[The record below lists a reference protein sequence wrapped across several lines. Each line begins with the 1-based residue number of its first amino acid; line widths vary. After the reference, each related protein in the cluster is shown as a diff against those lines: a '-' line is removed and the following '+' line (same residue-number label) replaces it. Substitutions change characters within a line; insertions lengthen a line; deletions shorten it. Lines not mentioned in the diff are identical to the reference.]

1 MQYAALQNTY
11 ELHET
16 IGSGG
21 FAKVKLATHTLT
33 GEKVAIKIM
42 DKKALGNDLPRVKVE
57 INAMKNLRH
66 QHICQLMQ
74 VIETDEKIF
83 MVLEYCPGGELFDY
97 IVAKDRLSESEA
109 RFFFRQII
117 AALAYI
123 HSKGYAHRDLKPE
136 NLLLDDNQCLKLIDF
151 GLCAKP
157 KGGMENLLSTC
168 CGSPAY
174 AAPELIC
181 GKSYLGAEA
190 DLWSMGVLLYALLC
204 GYLPFDDDNI
214 NLLYKKIQNGKYDL
228 PAWLSQDSIQ
238 LLADLLQIDPKKRI
252 TMQQLVFHPWVLKGY
267 SSSVDWQTRY
277 YFKDL
282 DRESLAE
289 IALFFNKTLK
299 DISDHIQLWNY
310 DFLTATYFILLFMKM
325 QGRQPKIKS
334 NMKKYSQFITYDKCI
349 GSITLPANVNNN
361 TAINI
366 SSSNNGNNTTTMSNN
381 TLSSANANRV
391 LVEKQLA
398 SLTISTTAPKNVN
411 ASPLIKTNPNNS
423 ANPSANK
430 VVVSK
435 PPQHSSNNENTN
447 QHLIENNN
455 KSHQQQL
462 TPFTKAPLTHQQ
474 QHQLQAQPAQN
485 INQKP
490 KQLNF
495 DDHPKQT
502 SSNVITTN
510 DNKSNK
516 QQREARSTKTK
527 TTPGSKTPIITIT
540 ANNKVESKS
549 PDISS
554 SCSETTSSASSSSES
569 LSASSSYSLTSS
581 STSECHTNMLAQPV
595 RATRAR
601 NKSTDQ
607 QNSVSSGTPKSDAGS
622 GGNAGA
628 HNSRATSAANSTTT
642 AASNNQDIVFIPP
655 KTPVRSKTRES
666 QYCTPSKMVSKS
678 DSMKIKVTPS
688 KSMDSDLNIF
698 SPSTPV
704 SRKSQSVDND
714 INKIDTPNK
723 RTPVFGSIERGLD
736 KVKTIFT
743 PRKRLN
749 SMDTPRKAKDTC
761 NITITN
767 TLNADVIMEELVNV
781 VSSKHLLYERKG
793 FSLRISVC
801 DDWGRV
807 KLAFDLEVVQLKT
820 KQLGIR
826 RKRVKGDTWHYKKYC
841 EDVIRSANICFP
853 NSGYSSMN
861 NNIPNSSNNSST
873 SPSEA
878 SYSNNITTNKINYPM
893 LPPQPQIS

>member
-1 MQYAALQNTY
+1 MSSLQYAALQNSY

-42 DKKALGNDLPRVKVE
+42 DKKALGDDLPRVKVE
-57 INAMKNLRH
+57 INAMKELRH

-157 KGGMENLLSTC
+157 HGGMDNLLSTC

-181 GKSYLGAEA
+181 GKNYLGAEA

-214 NLLYKKIQNGKYDL
+214 NLLYKKIQNGKYEL
-228 PAWLSQDSIQ
+228 PSWLSQDSVN
-238 LLADLLQIDPKKRI
+238 LLADLLQTDPKRRI

-267 SSSVDWQTRY
+267 SSNVDWQTRY

-282 DRESLAE
+282 ERDCLAE
-289 IALFFNKTLK
+289 IALYFSKTTK
-299 DISDHIQLWNY
+299 EITEHISQWKY
-310 DFLTATYFILLFMKM
+310 DFLTATYFLLLFMKM

-334 NMKKYSQFITYDKCI
+334 NMKKYSQFITFANCTT
-349 GSITLPANVNNN
+349 SNATLSN
-361 TAINI
+361 
-366 SSSNNGNNTTTMSNN
+366 SSSSQHQAALSNSIATTNSN
-381 TLSSANANRV
+381 RI

-398 SLTISTTAPKNVN
+398 SLSTNGNTPKIVKPAAKNGNAVMNNV
-411 ASPLIKTNPNNS
+411 
-423 ANPSANK
+423 K
-430 VVVSK
+430 VVAKQAYPTGNSENVHVSTPHTK
-435 PPQHSSNNENTN
+435 NGSSGTKHSTKTPKALFFDEIKVNN
-447 QHLIENNN
+447 L
-455 KSHQQQL
+455 
-462 TPFTKAPLTHQQ
+462 PAKAAT
-474 QHQLQAQPAQN
+474 
-485 INQKP
+485 
-490 KQLNF
+490 
-495 DDHPKQT
+495 QT
-502 SSNVITTN
+502 
-510 DNKSNK
+510 
-516 QQREARSTKTK
+516 REARTKIK
-527 TTPGSKTPIITIT
+527 QPQTTVNKENIQRGVKPI
-540 ANNKVESKS
+540 SKS
-549 PDISS
+549 NDHSPEGSS
-554 SCSETTSSASSSSES
+554 SSSSSASSES
-569 LSASSSYSLTSS
+569 LSASSSYSLTSQNLS
-581 STSECHTNMLAQPV
+581 ECNNFVLPSRVTRNRTKMTSE
-595 RATRAR
+595 
-601 NKSTDQ
+601 
-607 QNSVSSGTPKSDAGS
+607 SDAAKTEILPNPVGH
-622 GGNAGA
+622 A
-628 HNSRATSAANSTTT
+628 SR
-642 AASNNQDIVFIPP
+642 AASNNDMVFIPP
-655 KTPVRSKTRES
+655 KTPVRSKTRET
-666 QYCTPSKMVSKS
+666 QYNTPAKLVSKS

-704 SRKSQSVDND
+704 ARKSQSVDNELHRM
-714 INKIDTPNK
+714 DTPSK

-749 SMDTPRKAKDTC
+749 IIDTPRKAKDTC

-767 TLNADVIMEELVNV
+767 MSNPDQIIEELVNI
-781 VSSKHLLYERKG
+781 VSGKHLLYERKG

-826 RKRVKGDTWHYKKYC
+826 KKRVKGDTWHYKKYC
-841 EDVIRSANICFP
+841 EDVIRSANICCA
-853 NSGYSSMN
+853 GYTSSS
-861 NNIPNSSNNSST
+861 IPNSTPQRGAAQSSQG
-873 SPSEA
+873 SPTFYHTRS
-878 SYSNNITTNKINYPM
+878 
-893 LPPQPQIS
+893 QPQQVAAQ

>member
-1 MQYAALQNTY
+1 MSSLQYSALQNSY

-42 DKKALGNDLPRVKVE
+42 DKKALGDDLPRVKVE
-57 INAMKNLRH
+57 INAMKELRH

-83 MVLEYCPGGELFDY
+83 MILEYCPGGELFDY

-157 KGGMENLLSTC
+157 LGGMENLLSTC

-181 GKSYLGAEA
+181 GKNYLGAEA

-214 NLLYKKIQNGKYDL
+214 NLLYKKIQNGKYEL
-228 PAWLSQDSIQ
+228 PTWLSHDSVN
-238 LLADLLQIDPKKRI
+238 LLGDLLQTDPKRRI
-252 TMQQLVFHPWVLKGY
+252 TMQQLVYHPWVLKGY
-267 SSSVDWQTRY
+267 SSNVDWQTRY

-282 DRESLAE
+282 ERDCLSE
-289 IALFFNKTLK
+289 IALYFNKATK
-299 DISDHIQLWNY
+299 EITEHISLWSY
-310 DFLTATYFILLFMKM
+310 DFLTATYFLLLFMKM

-334 NMKKYSQFITYDKCI
+334 NMKKYSQFITFANCTT
-349 GSITLPANVNNN
+349 SNATLSTSTSVQQTALSN
-361 TAINI
+361 TI
-366 SSSNNGNNTTTMSNN
+366 SHTTTNS
-381 TLSSANANRV
+381 NRV
-391 LVEKQLA
+391 LIEKQLA
-398 SLTISTTAPKNVN
+398 SLTTNGNTPKIVKPAKNGQAVINNVKVAVKPAYSTQNNENVHISTPHTKNSANANRNGSQKTPKALFFDEIKVSDSQNKKASVQTRETRAKNKQATAST
-411 ASPLIKTNPNNS
+411 AQPNNS
-423 ANPSANK
+423 TTTSNDSGINTKKNTQAKGNELSPE
-430 VVVSK
+430 
-435 PPQHSSNNENTN
+435 SS
-447 QHLIENNN
+447 
-455 KSHQQQL
+455 
-462 TPFTKAPLTHQQ
+462 
-474 QHQLQAQPAQN
+474 
-485 INQKP
+485 
-490 KQLNF
+490 
-495 DDHPKQT
+495 T
-502 SSNVITTN
+502 SS
-510 DNKSNK
+510 
-516 QQREARSTKTK
+516 
-527 TTPGSKTPIITIT
+527 
-540 ANNKVESKS
+540 
-549 PDISS
+549 
-554 SCSETTSSASSSSES
+554 SASSSES
-569 LSASSSYSLTSS
+569 LSASSSYSLASGNL
-581 STSECHTNMLAQPV
+581 SECNNFVLPSRVTRN
-595 RATRAR
+595 RA
-601 NKSTDQ
+601 KI
-607 QNSVSSGTPKSDAGS
+607 NSESDAGKTVVLPNQV
-622 GGNAGA
+622 GHA
-628 HNSRATSAANSTTT
+628 SR
-642 AASNNQDIVFIPP
+642 AASNNDMVFIPP
-655 KTPVRSKTRES
+655 KTPVRSKTRET
-666 QYCTPSKMVSKS
+666 QYNTPMKLVSKS

-704 SRKSQSVDND
+704 ARKSQSVDNELHRM
-714 INKIDTPNK
+714 DTPSK

-749 SMDTPRKAKDTC
+749 IIDTPRKAKDTC

-767 TLNADVIMEELVNV
+767 ISNPDTIVEELVNI
-781 VSSKHLLYERKG
+781 VSGKHLLYERKG

-826 RKRVKGDTWHYKKYC
+826 KKRVKGDTWHYKKYC
-841 EDVIRSANICFP
+841 EDVIRSANICC
-853 NSGYSSMN
+853 SGYAGSSIPNATPSSHSRSN
-861 NNIPNSSNNSST
+861 NNNSQTNSSSNST
-873 SPSEA
+873 SP
-878 SYSNNITTNKINYPM
+878 TTFYHTRNHQQQ
-893 LPPQPQIS
+893 LTAQ

>member
-1 MQYAALQNTY
+1 MSSLQYAALQNTY

-42 DKKALGNDLPRVKVE
+42 DKKALGDDLPRVKVE
-57 INAMKNLRH
+57 IDAMKDLRH

-83 MVLEYCPGGELFDY
+83 MILEYCPGGELFDY

-157 KGGMENLLSTC
+157 KGGMENLLRTC

-174 AAPELIC
+174 AAPELC

-214 NLLYKKIQNGKYDL
+214 NLLYKKIQQGKYEL
-228 PAWLSQDSIQ
+228 PAWLTADSSH
-238 LLADLLQIDPKKRI
+238 LLADLLQVDPKKRI

-267 SSSVDWQTRY
+267 SSAVDWQTRY

-289 IALFFNKTLK
+289 IALYFNKTLK
-299 DISDHIQLWNY
+299 EINDHVDEWNY
-310 DFLTATYFILLFMKM
+310 DFLTATYYLLLFMKM
-325 QGRQPKIKS
+325 QGRTPKIKA
-334 NMKKYSQFITYDKCI
+334 NMKKYSQFITYSNCT
-349 GSITLPANVNNN
+349 ITSVNQSLASQSLPP
-361 TAINI
+361 TAT
-366 SSSNNGNNTTTMSNN
+366 NTTTTTTTTTNTTIASN
-381 TLSSANANRV
+381 TATPRILA
-391 LVEKQLA
+391 EKQLSNVQTGTPKIMNPA
-398 SLTISTTAPKNVN
+398 S
-411 ASPLIKTNPNNS
+411 NN
-423 ANPSANK
+423 NNK
-430 VVVSK
+430 IVTK
-435 PPQHSSNNENTN
+435 PPQ
-447 QHLIENNN
+447 
-455 KSHQQQL
+455 QQQQ
-462 TPFTKAPLTHQQ
+462 QQ
-474 QHQLQAQPAQN
+474 QHNENLNPNQPVTPHPKSQQATTPAATTTSAS
-485 INQKP
+485 QKP
-490 KQLNF
+490 KQLFF
-495 DDHPKQT
+495 DEIN
-502 SSNVITTN
+502 SS
-510 DNKSNK
+510 DQKSSSLASK
-516 QQREARSTKTK
+516 REARSKTKNTPNIASSSTK
-527 TTPGSKTPIITIT
+527 TTTTTTTNQKSNTISTATGANILSVINKASK
-540 ANNKVESKS
+540 KSKDHS
-549 PDISS
+549 SDTCSSNSS
-554 SCSETTSSASSSSES
+554 SGSESSESLAATTTSSANTETFAMPSR
-569 LSASSSYSLTSS
+569 
-581 STSECHTNMLAQPV
+581 V
-595 RATRAR
+595 TRSK
-601 NKSTDQ
+601 NKQMQ
-607 QNSVSSGTPKSDAGS
+607 QESDAS
-622 GGNAGA
+622 VVS
-628 HNSRATSAANSTTT
+628 HNSRANKVPID
-642 AASNNQDIVFIPP
+642 NQDMFIPP

-666 QYCTPSKMVSKS
+666 QYTTPSKLVSKS

-688 KSMDSDLNIF
+688 KSMDSDLNGIF

-704 SRKSQSVDND
+704 TRKSQSVDNEL
-714 INKIDTPNK
+714 NRMDTPSK

-743 PRKRLN
+743 PRKRLGLE
-749 SMDTPRKAKDTC
+749 TPKKAKDTC
-761 NITITN
+761 NITISN
-767 TLNADVIMEELVNV
+767 SQSADTIMEELVGV

-793 FSLRISVC
+793 FSMRISVC

-807 KLAFDLEVVQLKT
+807 KLAFDLEVVALKT

-841 EDVIRSANICFP
+841 EDVIRSANVCFT
-853 NSGYSSMN
+853 SGAGSSASQSSFS
-861 NNIPNSSNNSST
+861 IPNSTPSDSTRDNYANHNNTNDSNNGS
-873 SPSEA
+873 SPSF
-878 SYSNNITTNKINYPM
+878 YNTQHQRL
-893 LPPQPQIS
+893 LPPT

>member
-1 MQYAALQNTY
+1 MSSLQYAALQNTY

-42 DKKALGNDLPRVKVE
+42 DKKALGDDLPRVKVE
-57 INAMKNLRH
+57 IDAMKDLRH

-83 MVLEYCPGGELFDY
+83 MILEYCPGGELFDY

-157 KGGMENLLSTC
+157 KGGMENLLRTC

-214 NLLYKKIQNGKYDL
+214 NLLYKKIQQGKYEL
-228 PAWLSQDSIQ
+228 PAWLTADSSH
-238 LLADLLQIDPKKRI
+238 LLADLLQVDPKKRI

-267 SSSVDWQTRY
+267 SSAVDWQTRY

-289 IALFFNKTLK
+289 IALYFNKTLK
-299 DISDHIQLWNY
+299 EINDHVDEWNY
-310 DFLTATYFILLFMKM
+310 DFLTATYYLLLFMKM
-325 QGRQPKIKS
+325 QGRTPKIKA
-334 NMKKYSQFITYDKCI
+334 NMKKYSQFITYSNCT
-349 GSITLPANVNNN
+349 ITSVNQSLASQSLPPTATNTTTTTTTTTNTTIANN
-361 TAINI
+361 TATPRI
-366 SSSNNGNNTTTMSNN
+366 
-381 TLSSANANRV
+381 LA
-391 LVEKQLA
+391 EKQLSNVQTGTPKIMNPA
-398 SLTISTTAPKNVN
+398 S
-411 ASPLIKTNPNNS
+411 NN
-423 ANPSANK
+423 NNK
-430 VVVSK
+430 IVTK
-435 PPQHSSNNENTN
+435 PPQ
-447 QHLIENNN
+447 
-455 KSHQQQL
+455 QQQQ
-462 TPFTKAPLTHQQ
+462 QQ
-474 QHQLQAQPAQN
+474 QHNENLNPNQPVTPHPKSQQATTPAATTTSAS
-485 INQKP
+485 QKP
-490 KQLNF
+490 KQLFF
-495 DDHPKQT
+495 DEIN
-502 SSNVITTN
+502 SS
-510 DNKSNK
+510 DQKSSSLASK
-516 QQREARSTKTK
+516 REARSKTKNTPNIASSSTK
-527 TTPGSKTPIITIT
+527 TTTTTTNQKSNTISTATGANILSVINKASK
-540 ANNKVESKS
+540 KSKDHS
-549 PDISS
+549 SDTCSSNSS
-554 SCSETTSSASSSSES
+554 SGSESSESLAATTTSSANTETFAMPSR
-569 LSASSSYSLTSS
+569 
-581 STSECHTNMLAQPV
+581 V
-595 RATRAR
+595 TRSK
-601 NKSTDQ
+601 NKQMQ
-607 QNSVSSGTPKSDAGS
+607 QESDAS
-622 GGNAGA
+622 VVS
-628 HNSRATSAANSTTT
+628 HNSRANKVPID
-642 AASNNQDIVFIPP
+642 NQDMFIPP

-666 QYCTPSKMVSKS
+666 QYTTPSKLVSKS

-688 KSMDSDLNIF
+688 KSMDSDLNGIF

-704 SRKSQSVDND
+704 TRKSQSVDNEL
-714 INKIDTPNK
+714 NRMDTPSK

-743 PRKRLN
+743 PRKRLGLE
-749 SMDTPRKAKDTC
+749 TPKKAKDTC
-761 NITITN
+761 NITISN
-767 TLNADVIMEELVNV
+767 SQSADTIMEELVGV

-793 FSLRISVC
+793 FSMRISVC

-807 KLAFDLEVVQLKT
+807 KLAFDLEVVALKT

-841 EDVIRSANICFP
+841 EDVIRSANVCFT
-853 NSGYSSMN
+853 SGAGSSASQSSFS
-861 NNIPNSSNNSST
+861 IPNSTPSDSTRDNYANHNNTNDSNNGS
-873 SPSEA
+873 SPSF
-878 SYSNNITTNKINYPM
+878 YNTQHQRL
-893 LPPQPQIS
+893 LPPT

>member
-1 MQYAALQNTY
+1 MSSLQYAALQNTY

-42 DKKALGNDLPRVKVE
+42 DKKALGDDLPRVKVE
-57 INAMKNLRH
+57 IDAMKDLRH

-83 MVLEYCPGGELFDY
+83 MILEYCPGGELFDY

-157 KGGMENLLSTC
+157 KGGMENLLRTC

-214 NLLYKKIQNGKYDL
+214 NLLYKKIQQGKYEL
-228 PAWLSQDSIQ
+228 PAWLTADSSH
-238 LLADLLQIDPKKRI
+238 LLADLLQVDPKKRI

-267 SSSVDWQTRY
+267 SSAVDWQTRY

-289 IALFFNKTLK
+289 IALYFNKTLK
-299 DISDHIQLWNY
+299 EINDHVDEWNY
-310 DFLTATYFILLFMKM
+310 DFLTATYYLLLFMKM
-325 QGRQPKIKS
+325 QGRTPKIKA
-334 NMKKYSQFITYDKCI
+334 NMKKYSQFITYSNCT
-349 GSITLPANVNNN
+349 ITSVNQSLASQSLPP
-361 TAINI
+361 TAT
-366 SSSNNGNNTTTMSNN
+366 NTTTTTTTTTNTTIASN
-381 TLSSANANRV
+381 TATPRILA
-391 LVEKQLA
+391 EKQLSNVQTGTPKIMNPA
-398 SLTISTTAPKNVN
+398 S
-411 ASPLIKTNPNNS
+411 NN
-423 ANPSANK
+423 NNK
-430 VVVSK
+430 IVTK
-435 PPQHSSNNENTN
+435 PPQ
-447 QHLIENNN
+447 
-455 KSHQQQL
+455 QQQQQ
-462 TPFTKAPLTHQQ
+462 QQ
-474 QHQLQAQPAQN
+474 QHNENLNPNQPVTPHPKSQQATTPAATTTSAS
-485 INQKP
+485 QKP
-490 KQLNF
+490 KQLFF
-495 DDHPKQT
+495 DEIN
-502 SSNVITTN
+502 SS
-510 DNKSNK
+510 DQKSSSLASK
-516 QQREARSTKTK
+516 REARSKTKNTPNIASSSTK
-527 TTPGSKTPIITIT
+527 TTTTTTTNQKSNTISTATGANILSVINKASK
-540 ANNKVESKS
+540 KSKDHS
-549 PDISS
+549 SDTCSSNSS
-554 SCSETTSSASSSSES
+554 SGSESSESLAATTTSSANTETFAMPSR
-569 LSASSSYSLTSS
+569 
-581 STSECHTNMLAQPV
+581 V
-595 RATRAR
+595 TRSK
-601 NKSTDQ
+601 NKQMQ
-607 QNSVSSGTPKSDAGS
+607 QESDAS
-622 GGNAGA
+622 VVS
-628 HNSRATSAANSTTT
+628 HNSRANKVPID
-642 AASNNQDIVFIPP
+642 NQDMFIPP

-666 QYCTPSKMVSKS
+666 QYTTPSKLVSKS

-688 KSMDSDLNIF
+688 KSMDSDLNGIF

-704 SRKSQSVDND
+704 TRKSQSVDNEL
-714 INKIDTPNK
+714 NRMDTPSK

-743 PRKRLN
+743 PRKRLGLE
-749 SMDTPRKAKDTC
+749 TPKKAKDTC
-761 NITITN
+761 NITISN
-767 TLNADVIMEELVNV
+767 SQSADTIMEELVGV

-793 FSLRISVC
+793 FSMRISVC

-807 KLAFDLEVVQLKT
+807 KLAFDLEVVALKT

-841 EDVIRSANICFP
+841 EDVIRSANVCFT
-853 NSGYSSMN
+853 SGAGSSASQSSFS
-861 NNIPNSSNNSST
+861 IPNSTPSDSTRDNYANHNNTNDSNNGS
-873 SPSEA
+873 SPSF
-878 SYSNNITTNKINYPM
+878 YNTQHQRL
-893 LPPQPQIS
+893 LPPT

>member
-1 MQYAALQNTY
+1 MALQYAALQNNY
-11 ELHET
+11 DIAET

-21 FAKVKLATHTLT
+21 FAKVKLATHLLT

-42 DKKALGNDLPRVKVE
+42 DKKALGDDLPRVKVE
-57 INAMKNLRH
+57 INAMKDLRH

-74 VIETDEKIF
+74 VVETDEKIF

-181 GKSYLGAEA
+181 GKTYLGAEA

-214 NLLYKKIQNGKYDL
+214 NLLYKKIQNGKYEL
-228 PAWLSQDSIQ
+228 PAWLSQDSIN
-238 LLADLLQIDPKKRI
+238 LLNDLLQTDPKRRI

-282 DRESLAE
+282 DRECLNEIGLYFGKSLKE
-289 IALFFNKTLK
+289 VT
-299 DISDHIQLWNY
+299 DHIQQWNY
-310 DFLTATYFILLFMKM
+310 DFLTATYYLLLFLKM
-325 QGRQPKIKS
+325 QGRPPKIKS
-334 NMKKYSQFITYDKCI
+334 NMKKYSQFITFANCTT
-349 GSITLPANVNNN
+349 SNATTNSTQITQSLSHSV
-361 TAINI
+361 TAA
-366 SSSNNGNNTTTMSNN
+366 TT
-381 TLSSANANRV
+381 NANRI
-391 LVEKQLA
+391 LIEKQLA
-398 SLTISTTAPKNVN
+398 SLTTSGTPK
-411 ASPLIKTNPNNS
+411 IM
-423 ANPSANK
+423 NPSNNVKTVTNNVKIAT
-430 VVVSK
+430 K
-435 PPQHSSNNENTN
+435 PPSHSNSNPHEDHNNENINPQHHHHHVQTPQPKTN
-447 QHLIENNN
+447 QTT
-455 KSHQQQL
+455 S
-462 TPFTKAPLTHQQ
+462 
-474 QHQLQAQPAQN
+474 
-485 INQKP
+485 INGQKP
-490 KQLNF
+490 KALFF
-495 DDHPKQT
+495 DEIKPSDAE
-502 SSNVITTN
+502 
-510 DNKSNK
+510 KSVK
-516 QQREARSTKTK
+516 KREARAKTK
-527 TTPGSKTPIITIT
+527 PTTTTTVVTNETSQKKAAQT
-540 ANNKVESKS
+540 KSKS
-549 PDISS
+549 NEHSPESSTSS
-554 SCSETTSSASSSSES
+554 STSSSTESSES
-569 LSASSSYSLTSS
+569 LSISTSYTANVNESNNFAMPSRVTRNRVKQEQNSASKNEILPNPASS
-581 STSECHTNMLAQPV
+581 
-595 RATRAR
+595 
-601 NKSTDQ
+601 
-607 QNSVSSGTPKSDAGS
+607 
-622 GGNAGA
+622 
-628 HNSRATSAANSTTT
+628 HNSRAASAAISSNQSNS
-642 AASNNQDIVFIPP
+642 SNQDMVFIPP
-655 KTPVRSKTRES
+655 KTPVRSKTRDN
-666 QYCTPSKMVSKS
+666 QYATPSKLVSKS

-704 SRKSQSVDND
+704 TKKMLIDLRSQSVDNELHRM
-714 INKIDTPNK
+714 DTPSK

-749 SMDTPRKAKDTC
+749 VIDTPRKAKDTC

-767 TLNADVIMEELVNV
+767 IMNPDVIIDELVSV

-793 FSLRISVC
+793 FSLRISIC

-841 EDVIRSANICFP
+841 EDVIKSANICF
-853 NSGYSSMN
+853 SGYAGAG
-861 NNIPNSSNNSST
+861 NIPNATPTQTRQQQSHLNHTHNQNNEIT
-873 SPSEA
+873 SPNHSHR
-878 SYSNNITTNKINYPM
+878 NNKINNTYQSNQTNV
-893 LPPQPQIS
+893 QPKVS

>member
-1 MQYAALQNTY
+1 MSSLQYAALQNTY

-42 DKKALGNDLPRVKVE
+42 DKKALGDDLPRVKVE
-57 INAMKNLRH
+57 IDAMKDLRH

-83 MVLEYCPGGELFDY
+83 MILEYCPGGELFDY

-157 KGGMENLLSTC
+157 KGGMENLLRTC

-214 NLLYKKIQNGKYDL
+214 NLLYKKIQQGKYEL
-228 PAWLSQDSIQ
+228 PAWLTADSSH
-238 LLADLLQIDPKKRI
+238 LLADLLQVDPKKRI

-267 SSSVDWQTRY
+267 SSAVDWQTRY

-289 IALFFNKTLK
+289 IALYFNKTLK
-299 DISDHIQLWNY
+299 EINDHVDEWNY
-310 DFLTATYFILLFMKM
+310 DFLTATYYLLLFMKM
-325 QGRQPKIKS
+325 QGRTPKIKA
-334 NMKKYSQFITYDKCI
+334 NMKKYSQFITYSNCT
-349 GSITLPANVNNN
+349 ITSVNQSLASQSLPP
-361 TAINI
+361 TAT
-366 SSSNNGNNTTTMSNN
+366 NTTTTTTTTTNTTIASN
-381 TLSSANANRV
+381 TATPRILA
-391 LVEKQLA
+391 EKQLSNVQTGTPKIMNPA
-398 SLTISTTAPKNVN
+398 S
-411 ASPLIKTNPNNS
+411 NN
-423 ANPSANK
+423 NNK
-430 VVVSK
+430 IVTK
-435 PPQHSSNNENTN
+435 PPQ
-447 QHLIENNN
+447 
-455 KSHQQQL
+455 QQQQ
-462 TPFTKAPLTHQQ
+462 QQ
-474 QHQLQAQPAQN
+474 QHNENLNPNQPVTPHPKSQQATTPAATTTSAS
-485 INQKP
+485 QKP
-490 KQLNF
+490 KQLFF
-495 DDHPKQT
+495 DEIN
-502 SSNVITTN
+502 SS
-510 DNKSNK
+510 DQKSSSLASK
-516 QQREARSTKTK
+516 REARSKTKNTPNIASSSTK
-527 TTPGSKTPIITIT
+527 TTTTTTNQKSNTISTATGANILSVINKASK
-540 ANNKVESKS
+540 KSKDHS
-549 PDISS
+549 SDTCSSNSS
-554 SCSETTSSASSSSES
+554 SGSESSESLAATTTSSANTETFAMPSR
-569 LSASSSYSLTSS
+569 
-581 STSECHTNMLAQPV
+581 V
-595 RATRAR
+595 TRSK
-601 NKSTDQ
+601 NKQMQ
-607 QNSVSSGTPKSDAGS
+607 QESDAS
-622 GGNAGA
+622 VVS
-628 HNSRATSAANSTTT
+628 HNSRANKVPID
-642 AASNNQDIVFIPP
+642 NQDMFIPP

-666 QYCTPSKMVSKS
+666 QYTTPSKLVSKS

-688 KSMDSDLNIF
+688 KSMDSDLNGIF

-704 SRKSQSVDND
+704 TRKSQSVDNEL
-714 INKIDTPNK
+714 NRMDTPSK

-743 PRKRLN
+743 PRKRLGLE
-749 SMDTPRKAKDTC
+749 TPKKAKDTC
-761 NITITN
+761 NITISN
-767 TLNADVIMEELVNV
+767 SQSADTIMEELVGV

-793 FSLRISVC
+793 FSMRISVC

-807 KLAFDLEVVQLKT
+807 KLAFDLEVVALKT

-841 EDVIRSANICFP
+841 EDVIRSANVCFT
-853 NSGYSSMN
+853 SGAGSSASQSSFS
-861 NNIPNSSNNSST
+861 IPNSTPSDSTRDNYANHNNTNDSNNGS
-873 SPSEA
+873 SPSF
-878 SYSNNITTNKINYPM
+878 YNTQHQRL
-893 LPPQPQIS
+893 LPPT

>member
-1 MQYAALQNTY
+1 MTLQYSALQNSY
-11 ELHET
+11 DIAET

-21 FAKVKLATHTLT
+21 FAKVKLATHILT

-42 DKKALGNDLPRVKVE
+42 DKKALGDDLPRVKVE
-57 INAMKNLRH
+57 INAMKDLRH

-74 VIETDEKIF
+74 VIETEEKIF

-214 NLLYKKIQNGKYDL
+214 NLLYKKIQNGKYEL
-228 PAWLSQDSIQ
+228 PSWLSQDSIN
-238 LLADLLQIDPKKRI
+238 LLSDLLQTDPKRRI
-252 TMQQLVFHPWVLKGY
+252 TMAQLVYHPWVLKGY

-282 DRESLAE
+282 DRECLAE
-289 IALFFNKTLK
+289 ISLYFNKSLK
-299 DISDHIQLWNY
+299 EVSDHLQQWNY
-310 DFLTATYFILLFMKM
+310 DFLTATYFLLLFMKM

-334 NMKKYSQFITYDKCI
+334 NMKKYSQFITFANCTTTNATST
-349 GSITLPANVNNN
+349 SINN
-361 TAINI
+361 
-366 SSSNNGNNTTTMSNN
+366 SNNPALSNSVATT
-381 TLSSANANRV
+381 NANRI
-391 LVEKQLA
+391 LIEKQLA
-398 SLTISTTAPKNVN
+398 SLSTNGTPKIMNPPTTTVKTTVTNNVKI
-411 ASPLIKTNPNNS
+411 AT
-423 ANPSANK
+423 
-430 VVVSK
+430 K
-435 PPQHSSNNENTN
+435 PPTQQQQQHEDQNNEN
-447 QHLIENNN
+447 HYV
-455 KSHQQQL
+455 HQQ
-462 TPFTKAPLTHQQ
+462 TPQPKAN
-474 QHQLQAQPAQN
+474 QPAN
-485 INQKP
+485 TLNGCSQKA
-490 KQLNF
+490 KALFF
-495 DDHPKQT
+495 DEIKP
-502 SSNVITTN
+502 N
-510 DNKSNK
+510 DSAKK
-516 QQREARSTKTK
+516 REARSK
-527 TTPGSKTPIITIT
+527 TTKPTTT
-540 ANNKVESKS
+540 TTVVANRKPSDFENKKPTTKSKS
-549 PDISS
+549 NEHSPESS
-554 SCSETTSSASSSSES
+554 SSSASSSSTESSES
-569 LSASSSYSLTSS
+569 LSVSSSYSS
-581 STSECHTNMLAQPV
+581 STSDSNNFALPSRV
-595 RATRAR
+595 TRNRTKLSQEQVA
-601 NKSTDQ
+601 
-607 QNSVSSGTPKSDAGS
+607 TPKHDILP
-622 GGNAGA
+622 NPVA
-628 HNSRATSAANSTTT
+628 HNSRAASAAA
-642 AASNNQDIVFIPP
+642 AASTNNQDNVFIPP
-655 KTPVRSKTRES
+655 KTPVRSKTRDN
-666 QYCTPSKMVSKS
+666 QYVTPSKIVSKS

-704 SRKSQSVDND
+704 TRKMLIDLRSQSVDNELHRM
-714 INKIDTPNK
+714 DTPSK

-749 SMDTPRKAKDTC
+749 VIDTPRKAKDTC
-761 NITITN
+761 NITVTN
-767 TLNADVIMEELVNV
+767 IMNPDLIIEELVNV
-781 VSSKHLLYERKG
+781 VSSKHLLYEKKG
-793 FSLRISVC
+793 FSLRISIC

-841 EDVIRSANICFP
+841 EDIIKSANICFSGYPCSIPNATPTQTRQQHKQQQHQSNSEPHSP
-853 NSGYSSMN
+853 NSHR
-861 NNIPNSSNNSST
+861 SNPAFQNH
-873 SPSEA
+873 
-878 SYSNNITTNKINYPM
+878 
-893 LPPQPQIS
+893 QISQQVS

>member
-1 MQYAALQNTY
+1 MSSLQYAALQNTY

-42 DKKALGNDLPRVKVE
+42 DKKALGDDLPRVKVE
-57 INAMKNLRH
+57 IDAMKDLRH

-83 MVLEYCPGGELFDY
+83 MILEYCPGGELFDY

-157 KGGMENLLSTC
+157 KGGMENLLRTC

-214 NLLYKKIQNGKYDL
+214 NLLYKKIQQGKYEL
-228 PAWLSQDSIQ
+228 PAWLTADSSH
-238 LLADLLQIDPKKRI
+238 LLADLLQVDPKKRI

-267 SSSVDWQTRY
+267 SSAVDWQTRY

-289 IALFFNKTLK
+289 IALYFNKTLK
-299 DISDHIQLWNY
+299 EINDHVDEWNY
-310 DFLTATYFILLFMKM
+310 DFLTATYYLLLFMKM
-325 QGRQPKIKS
+325 QGRTPKIKA
-334 NMKKYSQFITYDKCI
+334 NMKKYSQFITYSNCT
-349 GSITLPANVNNN
+349 ITSVNQSLASQSLPPTATNTTTTTTTTTNTTIANN
-361 TAINI
+361 TATPRI
-366 SSSNNGNNTTTMSNN
+366 
-381 TLSSANANRV
+381 LA
-391 LVEKQLA
+391 EKQLSNVQTGTPKIMNPA
-398 SLTISTTAPKNVN
+398 S
-411 ASPLIKTNPNNS
+411 NN
-423 ANPSANK
+423 NNK
-430 VVVSK
+430 IVTK
-435 PPQHSSNNENTN
+435 PPQ
-447 QHLIENNN
+447 
-455 KSHQQQL
+455 QQQ
-462 TPFTKAPLTHQQ
+462 QQ
-474 QHQLQAQPAQN
+474 QHNENLNPNQPVTPHPKSQQATTPAATTTSAS
-485 INQKP
+485 QKP
-490 KQLNF
+490 KQLFF
-495 DDHPKQT
+495 DEIN
-502 SSNVITTN
+502 SS
-510 DNKSNK
+510 DQKSSSLASK
-516 QQREARSTKTK
+516 REARSKTKNTPNIASSSTK
-527 TTPGSKTPIITIT
+527 TTTTTTNQKSNTISTATGANILSVINKASK
-540 ANNKVESKS
+540 KSKDHS
-549 PDISS
+549 SDTCSSNSS
-554 SCSETTSSASSSSES
+554 SGSESSESLAATTTSSANTETFAMPSR
-569 LSASSSYSLTSS
+569 
-581 STSECHTNMLAQPV
+581 V
-595 RATRAR
+595 TRSK
-601 NKSTDQ
+601 NKQMQ
-607 QNSVSSGTPKSDAGS
+607 QESDAS
-622 GGNAGA
+622 VVS
-628 HNSRATSAANSTTT
+628 HNSRANKVPID
-642 AASNNQDIVFIPP
+642 NQDMFIPP

-666 QYCTPSKMVSKS
+666 QYTTPSKLVSKS

-688 KSMDSDLNIF
+688 KSMDSDLNGIF

-704 SRKSQSVDND
+704 TRKSQSVDNEL
-714 INKIDTPNK
+714 NRMDTPSK

-743 PRKRLN
+743 PRKRLGLE
-749 SMDTPRKAKDTC
+749 TPKKAKDTC
-761 NITITN
+761 NITISN
-767 TLNADVIMEELVNV
+767 SQSADTIMEELVGV

-793 FSLRISVC
+793 FSMRISVC

-807 KLAFDLEVVQLKT
+807 KLAFDLEVVALKT

-841 EDVIRSANICFP
+841 EDVIRSANVCFT
-853 NSGYSSMN
+853 SGAGSSASQSSFS
-861 NNIPNSSNNSST
+861 IPNSTPSDSTRDNYANHNNTNDSNNGS
-873 SPSEA
+873 SPSF
-878 SYSNNITTNKINYPM
+878 YNTQHQRL
-893 LPPQPQIS
+893 LPPT

>member
-1 MQYAALQNTY
+1 MSSLQYAALQNTY

-42 DKKALGNDLPRVKVE
+42 DKKALGDDLPRVKVE
-57 INAMKNLRH
+57 IDAMKDLRH

-83 MVLEYCPGGELFDY
+83 MILEYCPGGELFDY

-157 KGGMENLLSTC
+157 KGGMENLLRTC

-214 NLLYKKIQNGKYDL
+214 NLLYKKIQQGKYEL
-228 PAWLSQDSIQ
+228 PAWLTADSSH
-238 LLADLLQIDPKKRI
+238 LLADLLQVDPKKRI

-267 SSSVDWQTRY
+267 SSAVDWQTRY

-289 IALFFNKTLK
+289 IALYFNKTLK
-299 DISDHIQLWNY
+299 EINDHVDEWNY
-310 DFLTATYFILLFMKM
+310 DFLTATYYLLLFMKM
-325 QGRQPKIKS
+325 QGRTPKIKA
-334 NMKKYSQFITYDKCI
+334 NMKKYSQFITYSNCT
-349 GSITLPANVNNN
+349 ITSVNQSLASQSLPP
-361 TAINI
+361 TAT
-366 SSSNNGNNTTTMSNN
+366 NTTTTTTTTTNTTIASN
-381 TLSSANANRV
+381 TATPRILA
-391 LVEKQLA
+391 EKQLSNVQTGTPKIMNPA
-398 SLTISTTAPKNVN
+398 S
-411 ASPLIKTNPNNS
+411 NN
-423 ANPSANK
+423 NNK
-430 VVVSK
+430 IVTK
-435 PPQHSSNNENTN
+435 PPQ
-447 QHLIENNN
+447 
-455 KSHQQQL
+455 QQQQ
-462 TPFTKAPLTHQQ
+462 QQ
-474 QHQLQAQPAQN
+474 QHNENLNPNQPVTPHPKSQQATTPAATTTSAS
-485 INQKP
+485 QKP
-490 KQLNF
+490 KQLFF
-495 DDHPKQT
+495 DEIN
-502 SSNVITTN
+502 SS
-510 DNKSNK
+510 DQKSSSLASK
-516 QQREARSTKTK
+516 REARSKTKNTPNIASSSTK
-527 TTPGSKTPIITIT
+527 TTTTTTTNQKSNTISTATGANILSVINKASK
-540 ANNKVESKS
+540 KSKDHS
-549 PDISS
+549 SDTCSSNSS
-554 SCSETTSSASSSSES
+554 SGSESSESLAATTTSSANTETFAMPSR
-569 LSASSSYSLTSS
+569 
-581 STSECHTNMLAQPV
+581 V
-595 RATRAR
+595 TRSK
-601 NKSTDQ
+601 NKQMQ
-607 QNSVSSGTPKSDAGS
+607 QESDAS
-622 GGNAGA
+622 VVS
-628 HNSRATSAANSTTT
+628 HNSRANKVPID
-642 AASNNQDIVFIPP
+642 NQDMFIPP

-666 QYCTPSKMVSKS
+666 QYTTPSKLVSKS

-688 KSMDSDLNIF
+688 KSMDSDLNGIF

-704 SRKSQSVDND
+704 TRKSQSVDNEL
-714 INKIDTPNK
+714 NRMDTPSK

-743 PRKRLN
+743 PRKRLGLE
-749 SMDTPRKAKDTC
+749 TPKKAKDTC
-761 NITITN
+761 NITISN
-767 TLNADVIMEELVNV
+767 SQSADTIMEELVGV

-793 FSLRISVC
+793 FSMRISVC

-807 KLAFDLEVVQLKT
+807 KLAFDLEVVALKT

-841 EDVIRSANICFP
+841 EDVIRSANVCFT
-853 NSGYSSMN
+853 SGAGSSASQSSFS
-861 NNIPNSSNNSST
+861 IPNSTPSDSTRDNYANHNNTNDSNNGS
-873 SPSEA
+873 SPSF
-878 SYSNNITTNKINYPM
+878 YNTQHQRL
-893 LPPQPQIS
+893 LPPT

>member
-1 MQYAALQNTY
+1 MALQYAALQNNY
-11 ELHET
+11 DIAET

-21 FAKVKLATHTLT
+21 FAKVKLATHLLT

-42 DKKALGNDLPRVKVE
+42 DKKALGDDLPRVKVE
-57 INAMKNLRH
+57 INAMKDLRH

-83 MVLEYCPGGELFDY
+83 MILEYCPGGELFDY

-174 AAPELIC
+174 AAPELIL

-214 NLLYKKIQNGKYDL
+214 NLLYKKIQNGKYEL
-228 PAWLSQDSIQ
+228 PAWLSQDSIN
-238 LLADLLQIDPKKRI
+238 LLNDLLQTDPKKRI

-267 SSSVDWQTRY
+267 SSCVDWQTRY

-282 DRESLAE
+282 DRECLSEIGLYFGKSLKE
-289 IALFFNKTLK
+289 VT
-299 DISDHIQLWNY
+299 DHIQQWNY
-310 DFLTATYFILLFMKM
+310 DFLTATYYLLLFMKM
-325 QGRQPKIKS
+325 QGRQAKIKS
-334 NMKKYSQFITYDKCI
+334 NMKKYSQFITF
-349 GSITLPANVNNN
+349 ANCTTSNATTNSTQISQSLSHSV
-361 TAINI
+361 TAA
-366 SSSNNGNNTTTMSNN
+366 TT
-381 TLSSANANRV
+381 NANRI
-391 LVEKQLA
+391 LIEKQLA
-398 SLTISTTAPKNVN
+398 SLSTNGTPKIMNPTNNVK
-411 ASPLIKTNPNNS
+411 PVTNS
-423 ANPSANK
+423 VKIA
-430 VVVSK
+430 SK
-435 PPQHSSNNENTN
+435 PPSHSNNQNYHDYNNENLGSERHIQTP
-447 QHLIENNN
+447 QP
-455 KSHQQQL
+455 KSGGN
-462 TPFTKAPLTHQQ
+462 TGG
-474 QHQLQAQPAQN
+474 N
-485 INQKP
+485 GQKP
-490 KQLNF
+490 KALFF
-495 DDHPKQT
+495 DEIGKPSDA
-502 SSNVITTN
+502 
-510 DNKSNK
+510 DKSAK
-516 QQREARSTKTK
+516 KREARPKTK
-527 TTPGSKTPIITIT
+527 PTTTTTIVTNESSQKKTTQT
-540 ANNKVESKS
+540 KSKS
-549 PDISS
+549 NEHSPESS
-554 SCSETTSSASSSSES
+554 TSSSASSTESSES
-569 LSASSSYSLTSS
+569 LSVSSSYSANV
-581 STSECHTNMLAQPV
+581 SESNNFAMPSRV
-595 RATRAR
+595 TRNRTKQEQSA
-601 NKSTDQ
+601 
-607 QNSVSSGTPKSDAGS
+607 TPKHEVLPNPVS
-622 GGNAGA
+622 
-628 HNSRATSAANSTTT
+628 HNSRAASATASSNQTT
-642 AASNNQDIVFIPP
+642 ANNQDMVFIPP
-655 KTPVRSKTRES
+655 KTPVRSKTRDN
-666 QYCTPSKMVSKS
+666 QYTTPSKLVSKS

-704 SRKSQSVDND
+704 TRKMLIDLRSQSVDND
-714 INKIDTPNK
+714 IHRMDTPSK

-749 SMDTPRKAKDTC
+749 VIDTPRKAKDTC

-767 TLNADVIMEELVNV
+767 IMNPDVIIDELVSV

-793 FSLRISVC
+793 FSLRISIC

-841 EDVIRSANICFP
+841 EDVIKSANICF
-853 NSGYSSMN
+853 SGYAGAG
-861 NNIPNSSNNSST
+861 NIPNATPTQTRQQQSHLNHNHSQSNEHT
-873 SPSEA
+873 SPNHSHRKA
-878 SYSNNITTNKINYPM
+878 YQSH
-893 LPPQPQIS
+893 QISTQSQVS